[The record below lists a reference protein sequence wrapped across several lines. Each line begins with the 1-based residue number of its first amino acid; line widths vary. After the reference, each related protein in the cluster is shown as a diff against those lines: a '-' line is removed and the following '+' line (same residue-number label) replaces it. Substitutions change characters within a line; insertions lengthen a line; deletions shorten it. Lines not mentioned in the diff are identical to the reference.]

1 MSGSRTFADSLAHAL
16 INNRALSLLVLI
28 VALSLVMSIAFG
40 GIFFSLSN
48 LSGIL
53 LNLVSEA
60 ILAVGMMYLIVA
72 GVIDL
77 SVGANLALGGAIA
90 GICLKGSVLFGIVI
104 HPQPVPVAILW
115 GLVASTIGGLLNG
128 LLVARVG
135 VNALIATLAMSKIIG
150 GAALYIGGSEIA
162 NLPESFTILS
172 QTRVLGFFMPVYD
185 LVVIVIV
192 GTILLAKIRFFR
204 RFYFIGG
211 NIRSAHLS
219 GINVA
224 RTLTALFAI
233 MGFLAGLA
241 GIIFAARMG
250 NASGNTLPNIELNVI
265 TAAIIG
271 GGSLSGGKG
280 NIAGAFMGVVFINL
294 IKTSMVIAGIDIYWQ
309 PIFVGIILISAVVI
323 DVVLQRRYG
332 ASINLKK
339 LQTVRRRTLAQQ
351 G

>member
-1 MSGSRTFADSLAHAL
+1 M
-16 INNRALSLLVLI
+16 LI
-28 VALSLVMSIAFG
+28 VALALIMSVAFG

-90 GICLKGSVLFGIVI
+90 GICLKGSVLFGITI
-104 HPQPVPVAILW
+104 NPQAVPVAIFW
-115 GLVASTIGGLLNG
+115 GLLASALGGLLNG

-135 VNALIATLAMSKIIG
+135 VNSLIATLAMSKIIG

-185 LVVIVIV
+185 MVAIVII
-192 GTILLAKIRFFR
+192 GGILLSKIRFFR

-211 NIRSAHLS
+211 NIRSARLS
-219 GINVA
+219 GINVT
-224 RTLTALFAI
+224 RTLTVLFTI
-233 MGFLAGLA
+233 NGFLAGLA

-280 NIAGAFMGVVFINL
+280 NILGAFMGVVFINL

-309 PIFVGIILISAVVI
+309 PIFVGIILIGAVVI
-323 DVVLQRRYG
+323 DIVLQQRYG
-332 ASINLKK
+332 AGINLRRP
-339 LQTVRRRTLAQQ
+339 QTVRKRTLGQRV
-351 G
+351 